1 MLAASTL
8 FEARQPRSLV
18 LRRGLC
24 AAVCE
29 GPLWHSGRDIGAN
42 DGVRVDR
49 DFVGFPT
56 PLCVLVAAAAALRVL
71 GNRPHDLVF
80 VSWPG
85 PACVRIVGTCTPQAS
100 AP

>member
-56 PLCVLVAAAAALRVL
+56 PLPFLVASAVAVRAL
-71 GNRPHDLVF
+71 GNGSHDLVIA
-80 VSWPG
+80 SCSG
-85 PACVRIVGTCTPQAS
+85 PV
-100 AP
+100 